1 MWYFPWGRTI
11 THKPTSIVGSSGCFS
26 ARSCHLSGKVL
37 TGGGHDGHSLC
48 IPCAASRPGFALS
61 TAAAG
66 PHLQPPLLHLPTNRS
81 PWGPL
86 VCVCRSYSCPSHTT
100 AAGTGCVELW
110 TLVNC
115 GPWSVGAI
123 SKLPCSQLL
132 CHIGEPHRAS
142 GARPSWGGG
151 SVSSRVVTA
160 GVFMLR
166 MRPQPSQPG
175 ELLPA
180 QRFSLWP

>member
-1 MWYFPWGRTI
+1 MP
-11 THKPTSIVGSSGCFS
+11 HLVTSQ
-26 ARSCHLSGKVL
+26 AK
-37 TGGGHDGHSLC
+37 SLLEVDTVVTPC
-48 IPCAASRPGFALS
+48 VPCAASRPGFALS

-86 VCVCRSYSCPSHTT
+86 AYMCRSYSCPSHTT

-123 SKLPCSQLL
+123 SKPPCSQLL
-132 CHIGEPHRAS
+132 GHIGETSCLWGTAVLGRGLRELQSRDSWRPHAEDVATAQPAWQAPACTALLTLALRAQQFS
-142 GARPSWGGG
+142 FSA
-151 SVSSRVVTA
+151 VKRV
-160 GVFMLR
+160 R
-166 MRPQPSQPG
+166 DSQ
-175 ELLPA
+175 ED
-180 QRFSLWP
+180 